1 MAALVPR
8 DTLDSLDIPSY
19 DCVYV
24 SFGSKSPNGSE
35 PHFEQS
41 NPYFLKHLSSRYL
54 CIAIDPGFKKEIH
67 LDTSFSFVTLPVDIL
82 SDQEAQRLS
91 LETQSTETPKNY
103 YQLKVEYSKRKTEE
117 LTQQIVQLL
126 NPSQR
131 VFFVNFIKFVTST
144 AHDAIIGKIVDI
156 VGQLGPFQKD
166 YYEWGGYRYPHLIIK
181 QMCEDIPKKTGVVKI
196 PFMISS
202 DRGYKFPGDK
212 DPNVLSRMYN
222 DFSTPTGFLDGI
234 DPVYAVN
241 ILLKCVI
248 DIRQESQLQ
257 LEALKGQTA
266 GKRTRRRRRK
276 TKRRS

>member
-1 MAALVPR
+1 MVSLIKGMALR

-54 CIAIDPGFKKEIH
+54 CIAIDPGFKQFVHK
-67 LDTSFSFVTLPVDIL
+67 DSFVTVPVL
-82 SDQEAQRLS
+82 SDP
-91 LETQSTETPKNY
+91 TET
-103 YQLKVEYSKRKTEE
+103 YQLKVDYSKRKTEE
-117 LTQQIVQLL
+117 ITRQIVQLL
-126 NPSQR
+126 NPRQR
-131 VFFVNFIKFVTST
+131 VFFVNFIKFVNPY
-144 AHDAIIGKIVDI
+144 AHDAIKVDI

-196 PFMISS
+196 PCMIRS

-222 DFSTPTGFLDGI
+222 DFSNPTGFLDGI

-257 LEALKGQTA
+257 LEALKIETPSMP
-266 GKRTRRRRRK
+266 
-276 TKRRS
+276 TK

>member
-1 MAALVPR
+1 MVSLIKGMALR

-54 CIAIDPGFKKEIH
+54 CIAIDPGFKQFVHK
-67 LDTSFSFVTLPVDIL
+67 DSFVTVPVL
-82 SDQEAQRLS
+82 SDP
-91 LETQSTETPKNY
+91 TET
-103 YQLKVEYSKRKTEE
+103 YQYSKRKTEE
-117 LTQQIVQLL
+117 ITRQIVQLL
-126 NPSQR
+126 NPRQR
-131 VFFVNFIKFVTST
+131 VFFVNFIHFVNPY
-144 AHDAIIGKIVDI
+144 AHDAIKVDI

-196 PFMISS
+196 PCMIRS

-222 DFSTPTGFLDGI
+222 DFSNPTGFLDGI

-248 DIRQESQLQ
+248 DIRQESHLQ
-257 LEALKGQTA
+257 LEALKIETPSMP
-266 GKRTRRRRRK
+266 
-276 TKRRS
+276 TK

>member
-54 CIAIDPGFKKEIH
+54 CIAIDPGFKKQFVH
-67 LDTSFSFVTLPVDIL
+67 KDTYSFVTLPVEVL
-82 SDQEAQRLS
+82 SDAEAQRLS
-91 LETQSTETPKNY
+91 TETKNY

-131 VFFVNFIKFVTST
+131 VFFVNFIKFVTPT
-144 AHDAIIGKIVDI
+144 AHDAMIGKILDI
-156 VGQLGPFQKD
+156 FGNLGPFQKD

-181 QMCEDIPKKTGVVKI
+181 RMCEDIPKKTGVVKI

-222 DFSTPTGFLDGI
+222 DFSNPTGFLDGI

>member
-1 MAALVPR
+1 MVSLIKGMVLR

-67 LDTSFSFVTLPVDIL
+67 LDTSFSFVSLPVDIL

-103 YQLKVEYSKRKTEE
+103 YQLKVEHSKRNTEE
-117 LTQQIVQLL
+117 ITRQIVQLL
-126 NPSQR
+126 NPRQR
-131 VFFVNFIKFVTST
+131 VFFVNFIKFVNPY
-144 AHDAIIGKIVDI
+144 AHDAIKVDI

-196 PFMISS
+196 PCMIRS

-222 DFSTPTGFLDGI
+222 DFSNPTGFLDGI

-257 LEALKGQTA
+257 LEALKIETPSMP
-266 GKRTRRRRRK
+266 
-276 TKRRS
+276 TK